1 MSNIKI
7 RARIHGIRGVLVTSE
22 HIIDVA
28 ADEKICALP
37 AGFDIDRAYAIDAH
51 GGYCAADSPHTTQL
65 LIYLVPRTVAA
76 VNNAGDNMRN
86 DAVADTGNDTNKKP
100 ALQKHALLVNLR
112 TRASTQSRNT
122 RTLLPITHSSDSQYD
137 FVYER
142 LQHTT
147 RVTRLKYALAGYTDR
162 VLYISPHERPTH
174 VRAAYD
180 KPYTVHTKFT
190 TCTECDECA
199 TTICPNKHCALDY
212 YTEPRTHDFA
222 TYKLTDGEMFTIFA
236 IGGLISALLFVIL
249 LYWRR

>member
-7 RARIHGIRGVLVTSE
+7 RARIHGIRGVLVTAE

-65 LIYLVPRTVAA
+65 LIYLVPA
-76 VNNAGDNMRN
+76 VSSTDT
-86 DAVADTGNDTNKKP
+86 AVNDTNKKSAP
-100 ALQKHALLVNLR
+100 QKCALLVNLR
-112 TRASTQSRNT
+112 TRAGAHERPQP
-122 RTLLPITHSSDSQYD
+122 RTLLPIAYSSDSQYD

-174 VRAAYD
+174 VRATHD
-180 KPYTVHTKFT
+180 KPYTVYTKFEP
-190 TCTECDECA
+190 CAECDNCA
-199 TTICPNKHCALDY
+199 TTLCPNKHCALDY
-212 YTEPRTHDFA
+212 YTEPRSHDFA
-222 TYKLTDGEMFTIFA
+222 TYKLTDGEMFVIFT

-249 LYWRR
+249 LYWYR